1 MAFIGKIR
9 EGEGWVMTKRRPIDK
24 KGKLNIQWFP
34 FKKKRRK
41 NVIIFNYQLSSI
53 QLSMVIIEVK
63 ETSASLLHPKMWKD
77 GMCFSSLKFLY

>member
-1 MAFIGKIR
+1 
-9 EGEGWVMTKRRPIDK
+9 MTKGRPIDK

-34 FKKKRRK
+34 LKKKEEK

-63 ETSASLLHPKMWKD
+63 ETSASLLHPTMWKD

>member
-1 MAFIGKIR
+1 
-9 EGEGWVMTKRRPIDK
+9 MTKRPIDK

-34 FKKKRRK
+34 LKKKNKKK
-41 NVIIFNYQLSSI
+41 NVIIFSYQLSSI

-63 ETSASLLHPKMWKD
+63 ETSASLLHPTMWKD

>member
-1 MAFIGKIR
+1 M
-9 EGEGWVMTKRRPIDK
+9 VS
-24 KGKLNIQWFP
+24 
-34 FKKKRRK
+34 FKKKEEK

-63 ETSASLLHPKMWKD
+63 ETSASLLHPTMWKD